1 MSRCVCVLWLRRKCK
16 SHVFL
21 KDPRSKPTYQ
31 SASVPSVWGPACLSW
46 ARDQGCLHHAAG
58 WACWASP
65 EEIELVGW
73 SPDLVLPGSHWWWFA
88 GGQAG
93 YLMSINI
100 QLNFS
105 FTGTMQFTTQWS
117 SVIIYLFIYVTS
129 FFYSGFPHSYGR
141 SILFCDILTI
151 CIPHTMIFVF
161 KIKYKRGK
169 GKLV

>member
-1 MSRCVCVLWLRRKCK
+1 MCAVLRRKCK

-21 KDPRSKPTYQ
+21 KNPRSKSTYR
-31 SASVPSVWGPACLSW
+31 SASVPSVWGPVCLSW

-73 SPDLVLPGSHWWWFA
+73 SPDLVPPGSHWWWFA

-105 FTGTMQFTTQWS
+105 FIGTMQLIHNTVEFS
-117 SVIIYLFIYVTS
+117 YYLLIYLCNFF

-141 SILFCDILTI
+141 SIFFVVFLSSAYHILWSLSS
-151 CIPHTMIFVF
+151 
-161 KIKYKRGK
+161 R
-169 GKLV
+169 